1 METDR
6 EAIEVAVGETPPEQV
21 RLVRIKNTLHLEELE
36 ISEALLPDATKAGLT
51 VVRGPQPLAFDGT
64 GRLRAW

>member
-6 EAIEVAVGETPPEQV
+6 EAIEVAVGETPTDQA

-36 ISEALLPDATKAGLT
+36 ISEALLPEARKAGLT
-51 VVRGPQPLAFDGT
+51 IAREPHPLAFDAT
-64 GRLRAW
+64 GRLKPW